1 MRPKRKRPARP
12 PAQEPFSW
20 FVMGATVAAAW
31 NAMMT
36 AVALVGGQQVRAL
49 ERAMLCAG
57 FVAIV
62 FYLHRGQ
69 RP

>member
-1 MRPKRKRPARP
+1 MRPNGKRPAKR

-20 FVMGATVAAAW
+20 FAMGATVAAAW

-36 AVALVGGQQVRAL
+36 AVALVGGQPVRAL
-49 ERAMLCAG
+49 ERAVLCAG

-62 FYLHRGQ
+62 VYLHRDQ